1 MNVEATLGVPNG
13 PAPEDANG
21 GAKGDEGAKEEDG
34 HFLTPFLSSI
44 KIPGM

>member
-1 MNVEATLGVPNG
+1 MNVEAILGVPDG

-21 GAKGDEGAKEEDG
+21 GTKGVKEEDG

-44 KIPGM
+44 KMGGIL